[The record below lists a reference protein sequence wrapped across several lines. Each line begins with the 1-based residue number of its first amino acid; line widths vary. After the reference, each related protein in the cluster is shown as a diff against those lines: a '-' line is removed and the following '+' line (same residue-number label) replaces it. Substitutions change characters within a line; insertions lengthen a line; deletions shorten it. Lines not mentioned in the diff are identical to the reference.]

1 MSTRLSLA
9 GLSFRVWIAFFAI
22 VCILASVNAYAD
34 DTVYL
39 YYNDVF
45 KTSGT
50 DVGTV
55 LNSGYQGNR
64 LEITGTSDHSQN
76 VAIGVLTING
86 NGENAQKINVQSLD
100 PTAPYVFTKPTDDQE
115 IMIFPPHIRFK
126 PFFNIIL

>member
-64 LEITGTSDHSQN
+64 LEITGTSDHSQK
-76 VAIGVLTING
+76 VALACLPLMALA
-86 NGENAQKINVQSLD
+86 ESKQ
-100 PTAPYVFTKPTDDQE
+100 
-115 IMIFPPHIRFK
+115 
-126 PFFNIIL
+126 